1 MIALAGIA
9 RGARKFAID
18 NAPAILT
25 GVACAGVVTTAVL
38 AVKATPQAVR
48 DIQHAESERTE
59 PLTNTE
65 KVKLCWRYYVP
76 AAGMGVVTIA
86 CIVSASSINTTRQA
100 AMASA
105 YAFSE
110 QELRKMQEKMAEQF
124 GQTKAERVQ
133 DEMNQDHVNANPPKQ
148 EQVVIVT
155 SGTDHLFMD
164 KLSGRYFRSTV
175 DKVEK
180 ACNRINFDLNNN
192 AYAPLNDFYEYLDLD
207 RTDMG
212 DELGWQA
219 DDILE
224 IRRSLVMAGDEPC
237 IVMSF
242 SMSPVRNYWKFGG

>member
-1 MIALAGIA
+1 MIALAGLA

-25 GVACAGVVTTAVL
+25 GVACAGVATTAVL
-38 AVKATPQAVR
+38 AVKATKPALI
-48 DIQHAESERTE
+48 DIMHAEAELGRELTKSETA
-59 PLTNTE
+59 
-65 KVKLCWRYYVP
+65 KLCWKYYIP
-76 AAGMGVVTIA
+76 AAGVGAMTIA
-86 CIVSASSINTTRQA
+86 CIVTASSINSSRQA

-105 YAFSE
+105 YVMTE
-110 QELRKMQEKMAEQF
+110 QEFRKFQEKMAEQH
-124 GQTKAERVQ
+124 GQNKTNKVQ
-133 DEMNQDHVNANPPKQ
+133 DDINQDYVRENPVKQ

-180 ACNRINFDLNNN
+180 AVNRINFDLNNN
-192 AYAPLNDFYEYLDLD
+192 AYAPLNDFYEYLELD

-212 DELGWQA
+212 EELGWQA

-224 IRRSLVMAGDEPC
+224 VRRSLVMAGDEPC

-242 SMSPVRNYWKFGG
+242 SMTPVRNYWKFGG